1 MTAKS
6 VKIHRPPRLLDHEFT
21 RLTHKTAFSRR
32 KIYSEE
38 KCRPRTEQPT
48 HKQTEL
54 LTFYQPRKEQS

>member
-1 MTAKS
+1 
-6 VKIHRPPRLLDHEFT
+6 VQLVRGDDGQEREDP
-21 RLTHKTAFSRR
+21 LTHKTAFSRR